1 MLKPAAY
8 KAPSYVIQKLF
19 RLLDVLKSERDKY
32 SQAASTITDR
42 QLRDNISVLA
52 QENNQYACELLS
64 QLQILGTD
72 NYYDQNVTEPST
84 SENLPLSVTET
95 SEPGLQNTGSIL
107 QHCRDSEK
115 KMIGI
120 YRQILNEPYL
130 MEDIRRLMRCQL
142 NGIMYAFLRLKLLS
156 STM

>member
-19 RLLDVLKSERDKY
+19 QLLDVLKSERDKY

-72 NYYDQNVTEPST
+72 NYDQNVAHISAAKSPQPLPSEMADT
-84 SENLPLSVTET
+84 GAQS
-95 SEPGLQNTGSIL
+95 TGSIL

-115 KMIGI
+115 RMIGI
-120 YRQILNEPYL
+120 YRQILNEPFL